1 MISILPTF
9 SETLVL
15 PRTGADIYQRLSVS
29 TSNKPFLQPDEEEL
43 LFTGWVQ
50 PDRMRISLRGR
61 RPSHFLP
68 LVTGRMDLTRSGC
81 ILVLRYTLFPTTRLL
96 LQLWSILIILGS
108 LMTAYTYRSAVF
120 TLAGLLLLIIIYL
133 IAWSNF
139 NLQLHATREAIHRV
153 VA

>member
-1 MISILPTF
+1 
-9 SETLVL
+9 L
-15 PRTGADIYQRLSVS
+15 PRGGEDIYRRLSVS

-43 LFTGWVQ
+43 LFTGWVK
-50 PDRMRISLRGR
+50 PDRMRISLRSR

-68 LVTGRMDLTRSGC
+68 LVTGQLDLTRSGC
-81 ILVLRYTLFPTTRLL
+81 ILALRYTLFPTTRLL
-96 LQLWSILIILGS
+96 LQLWSILIILGT

-120 TLAGLLLLIIIYL
+120 VLAGLLLLIIIYL

-139 NLQLHATREAIHRV
+139 NLQLHTTRKAIHRV